1 MVYTVTLNPALDC
14 YVSPEALVPGRD
26 LRYGGCRFV
35 PGGKG
40 INVSLLLASLGLE
53 TMALGVAGGLYR
65 PGTGRAAGRTGPGH
79 RVCFFRGRAH
89 PGEY

>member
-40 INVSLLLASLGLE
+40 INVSLLLASLGV
-53 TMALGVAGGLYR
+53 ALPAGNWPRGWKDRAWPPGL
-65 PGTGRAAGRTGPGH
+65 
-79 RVCFFRGRAH
+79 FF
-89 PGEY
+89 